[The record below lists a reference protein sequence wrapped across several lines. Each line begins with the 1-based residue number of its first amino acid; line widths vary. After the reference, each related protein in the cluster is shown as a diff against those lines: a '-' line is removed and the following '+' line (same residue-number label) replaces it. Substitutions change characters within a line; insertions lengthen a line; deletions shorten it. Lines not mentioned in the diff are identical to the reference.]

1 MNQILVELIS
11 TATIAIA
18 LFGVA
23 FSLMQTH
30 YRHVNRSFAAFLACV
45 ACNNVPDALSRMLD
59 MMQGSFVQSVSLALW
74 LCSALCL
81 APTLWIYVYT
91 LTSNAQRWPKSL
103 KRHLILPVL
112 GAVVGA
118 ALIVSP
124 DETRASFFSETSLPT
139 EGWALAVLASI
150 AVLQVALYPQL
161 AFYLY
166 LIVRRLVQYKRKL
179 RDVYAST
186 EQHELRWIYVIGG
199 LGGLFWVAQSLILA
213 AALNPNWAFV
223 PMAMLSLFGLALFAA
238 TTLWGLRQR
247 PPLVPDAGED
257 PVGPASTSSPKYE
270 NSALSTEASAR
281 IARKLRAAMEV
292 DHLHRDPNLS
302 LWALARHTGGS
313 PNYISQTLNEIIGE
327 SFFDFVNGYRVAEAM
342 KLLATTDQTVLSITY
357 DVGFN
362 ARSSFYNAFKRVTGQ
377 TPSQYRKTMSVREGM
392 DDADSVVRHT

>member
-45 ACNNVPDALSRMLD
+45 ACNNLPDALSRMLD

-81 APTLWIYVYT
+81 APTLWFYVYT
-91 LTSNAQRWPKSL
+91 LTSDAQRRPKSIR
-103 KRHLILPVL
+103 RHAILPAL

-118 ALIVSP
+118 VLIVSRE
-124 DETRASFFSETSLPT
+124 ETRASFFSGTGLPT
-139 EGWALAVLASI
+139 EGWPLAVI
-150 AVLQVALYPQL
+150 ALIAILQLALYPQL

-247 PPLVPDAGED
+247 PPLVPDVVED
-257 PVGPASTSSPKYE
+257 AVGPASASSPKYE

-313 PNYISQTLNEIIGE
+313 PNYISQTLNEVIGE

-342 KLLATTDQTVLSITY
+342 RLLATTDQTVLSITY